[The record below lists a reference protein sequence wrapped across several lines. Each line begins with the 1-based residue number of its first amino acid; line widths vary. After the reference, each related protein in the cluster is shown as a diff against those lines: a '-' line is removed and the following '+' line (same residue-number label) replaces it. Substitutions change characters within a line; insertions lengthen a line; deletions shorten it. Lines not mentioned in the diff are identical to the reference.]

1 MDRWHTLCVQGQVI
15 SVRVCRRGTGWTAH
29 TTDPQTAAVGADEQ
43 EALVNL
49 ADLLVLSAASP
60 TRTVPNATPSTGRAP
75 EAGTGQTPA
84 VSEAGTGHAGR

>member
-15 SVRVCRRGTGWTAH
+15 SVRVCRRTTGWTAH
-29 TTDPQTAAVGADEQ
+29 TTDPQTAAVG
-43 EALVNL
+43 ALVNL

-60 TRTVPNATPSTGRAP
+60 TRTVPNATP

-84 VSEAGTGHAGR
+84 DE

>member
-15 SVRVCRRGTGWTAH
+15 SVRVCRRTTGWTAH

-60 TRTVPNATPSTGRAP
+60 TRTVPNATP

-84 VSEAGTGHAGR
+84 DE

>member
-15 SVRVCRRGTGWTAH
+15 RVRVCRRGTGWTAH
-29 TTDPQTAAVGADEQ
+29 TTEPQTAAVGADEQ

-60 TRTVPNATPSTGRAP
+60 TRTVHRNGTHRPAGHPRL
-75 EAGTGQTPA
+75 GTGQTSA
-84 VSEAGTGHAGR
+84 DE

>member
-15 SVRVCRRGTGWTAH
+15 RVRVCRRGTGWTAH
-29 TTDPQTAAVGADEQ
+29 TTEPQTAAVGADEQ

-60 TRTVPNATPSTGRAP
+60 TRTVHSNGTPSTGRAP
-75 EAGTGQTPA
+75 EAGTGQTSA
-84 VSEAGTGHAGR
+84 DE

>member
-1 MDRWHTLCVQGQVI
+1 M
-15 SVRVCRRGTGWTAH
+15 RVCRRTTGWTAH

-60 TRTVPNATPSTGRAP
+60 TRTDI
-75 EAGTGQTPA
+75 
-84 VSEAGTGHAGR
+84 